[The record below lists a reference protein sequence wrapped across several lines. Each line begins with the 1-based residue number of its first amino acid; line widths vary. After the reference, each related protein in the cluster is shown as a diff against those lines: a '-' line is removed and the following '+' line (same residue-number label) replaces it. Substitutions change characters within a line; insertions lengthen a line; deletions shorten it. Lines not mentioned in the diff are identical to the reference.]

1 MGSQEKFRLAQQF
14 LERLRSG
21 AAPDEIAS
29 LCTPDLDW
37 NVPGDPGA
45 LPWIGRKTGREAVSH
60 FVRDARMMVE
70 GIGFDIREVLASDD
84 RAVILGH
91 VRSRIKATGKLIDSE
106 FAIVLTFAGAKIASF
121 LLLED
126 SFAVSLAARH

>member
-14 LERLRSG
+14 LETLRSG
-21 AAPDEIAS
+21 AAPDEVAS
-29 LCTPDLDW
+29 LCTPNLDW

-45 LPWIGRKTGREAVSH
+45 LPWIGRMTGREAVSH

-70 GIGFDIREVLASDD
+70 GIGFDITEVLASND
-84 RAVILGH
+84 RTVILGR
-91 VRSRIKATGKLIDSE
+91 VQSRIKATGKLIDSE
-106 FAIVLTFAGAKIASF
+106 LAVVLTFADAKIVSF

-126 SFAVSLAARH
+126 SFAVSLVARH

>member
-45 LPWIGRKTGREAVSH
+45 LPWIVRKTGREAVSH

-70 GIGFDIREVLASDD
+70 GIGFDIREGS
-84 RAVILGH
+84 RKR
-91 VRSRIKATGKLIDSE
+91 RSRCHSWSRAIADQSHWKID
-106 FAIVLTFAGAKIASF
+106 
-121 LLLED
+121 
-126 SFAVSLAARH
+126 R